1 MGKFD
6 FTFWSTLDENK
17 DLIIKQH
24 WMDVFE

>member
-6 FTFWSTLDENK
+6 FTFLVYIRLNK

-24 WMDVFE
+24 WMNVFE